1 MMHELFSSTICD
13 LLVAW
18 RTRERAAKPSDV
30 NEDALGLR
38 ILGLTVLL
46 HLWSVC
52 RQSSSSTRQ
61 PLPQEM
67 GAQPNVPV
75 DPRGAGYAWTPAP
88 RPPAPPGWLCPVDPN
103 AYLSPWL
110 LDLGLGGPLLWSSR
124 LQVLQCW
131 GFLGNSVSSPLKKKS
146 GKGLAVEKCLALPFP
161 SFQFLAAWG
170 QGTPWTAR
178 WGATVQEL
186 EN

>member
-1 MMHELFSSTICD
+1 M
-13 LLVAW
+13 
-18 RTRERAAKPSDV
+18 
-30 NEDALGLR
+30 
-38 ILGLTVLL
+38 GLTMLL
-46 HLWSVC
+46 RLWSVC
-52 RQSSSSTRQ
+52 RQSGSSTRQ

-110 LDLGLGGPLLWSSR
+110 LALGLGGPLLWSSR

-131 GFLGNSVSSPLKKKS
+131 GFLGNSVSSPLKKNL
-146 GKGLAVEKCLALPFP
+146 GKVWLWRNAWPFP
-161 SFQFLAAWG
+161 SPPSNFLLPGARALPG
-170 QGTPWTAR
+170 QPGGEPQSKNWKINSFSVLCQSVKCWETRPCAPC
-178 WGATVQEL
+178 
-186 EN
+186 